1 MLSIQIKRRYGAP
14 TNCDVHSFELNN
26 EINFNF
32 MFFFLNGLMSFNEAQ
47 YISASDTDLQEMSW
61 KVAGC
66 AVFLTFYKILYNFKV
81 LRR

>member
-1 MLSIQIKRRYGAP
+1 MLSIQIKRRYGTP

-32 MFFFLNGLMSFNEAQ
+32 IFFFLNGLMSFNEAQ
-47 YISASDTDLQEMSW
+47 YISALDTDLQEMSW

-66 AVFLTFYKILYNFKV
+66 AFFLTFYKILYNFKV